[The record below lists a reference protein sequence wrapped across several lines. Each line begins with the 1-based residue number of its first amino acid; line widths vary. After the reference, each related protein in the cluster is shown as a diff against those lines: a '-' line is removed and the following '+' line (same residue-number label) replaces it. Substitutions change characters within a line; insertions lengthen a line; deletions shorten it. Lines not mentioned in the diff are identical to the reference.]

1 MVCGRVRDVIELL
14 KQILILMSDKFPIFK
29 GVSTI
34 VVGSLKEQ
42 TKIGDIDEADIVL
55 ALSED
60 FNQDQLNY
68 DEEQQKIVV
77 RKFVFDRVGKFAKKQ
92 NLLLPEELRPFVSR
106 VTNTAEFYGHID
118 TNKYFFTFMEEFHK
132 IIQSGRLEL
141 PRGLSLSTQFIPCR
155 VCKNTDYTVEQYVR
169 CKHEPGCQEHLRQG

>member
-14 KQILILMSDKFPIFK
+14 KQILNLMSAKFPIFK

-60 FNQDQLNY
+60 FNKDQLNF
-68 DEEQQKIVV
+68 DKEQQKIMV
-77 RKFVFDRVGKFAKKQ
+77 RKFVYD
-92 NLLLPEELRPFVSR
+92 
-106 VTNTAEFYGHID
+106 
-118 TNKYFFTFMEEFHK
+118 
-132 IIQSGRLEL
+132 
-141 PRGLSLSTQFIPCR
+141 SLGEKG
-155 VCKNTDYTVEQYVR
+155 VAAA
-169 CKHEPGCQEHLRQG
+169 